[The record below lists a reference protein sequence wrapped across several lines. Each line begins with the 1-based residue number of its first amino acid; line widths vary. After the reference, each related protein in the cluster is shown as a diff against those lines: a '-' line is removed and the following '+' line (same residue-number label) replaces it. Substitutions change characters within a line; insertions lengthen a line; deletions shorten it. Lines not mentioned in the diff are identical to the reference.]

1 LVRPGQSI
9 FSGRDRDRFTSR
21 WTGQAGESLRSAQP
35 FSAFAASV
43 VCIACI
49 RITLVLACI
58 TAVLPFAHRGGA
70 AARRRRQQQQP
81 TADDEGKRIAGW
93 LAAEV
98 GREEADA
105 CLTASR
111 GGTGSFCFRKS
122 SAANTTVLCVQQSK
136 SNAGHY
142 RIVAEDGWASCELLD
157 VRVLIETRA
166 RPAPHLRRERR
177 GWDGACGAAEIGAAR
192 AGRTIEAGH
201 WVPSR
206 DTAAGQQTAVARGS
220 GQWRIGSRPRSGP
233 ATHCNG
239 NNYLSWD
246 FSAVAGTAG
255 AAEGDRVIPLPA
267 EGGSPPAGR
276 AATSR

>member
-1 LVRPGQSI
+1 MFGKWARRVHFPSSLHCPSRALPWVACVTGRTQGTGGRDTRAGSPSEWLLASPAPELPGGGVGSRPQQEGRVIAGPQSLLRPGQSI

-21 WTGQAGESLRSAQP
+21 WTGKAGESLRSAQP

-58 TAVLPFAHRGGA
+58 TAVLPFA
-70 AARRRRQQQQP
+70 QP
-81 TADDEGKRIAGW
+81 SLPPLR
-93 LAAEV
+93 
-98 GREEADA
+98 
-105 CLTASR
+105 
-111 GGTGSFCFRKS
+111 
-122 SAANTTVLCVQQSK
+122 
-136 SNAGHY
+136 
-142 RIVAEDGWASCELLD
+142 
-157 VRVLIETRA
+157 TR
-166 RPAPHLRRERR
+166 
-177 GWDGACGAAEIGAAR
+177 WDGACGAAEIGAAR

-239 NNYLSWD
+239 NNYHSWD